1 MTRPFCTSHRRR
13 FGALLFLLA
22 PLTPCL
28 AQRALP
34 PAKPM
39 RLRPALRV
47 DALIDRDPGAQ
58 VALGLAI
65 ASAYNVRLEVDA
77 GVGGVSRSAGWV
89 AAGRLDLLA
98 RVLSDPFRQSRWG
111 LSAGAGI
118 GQRLEA
124 ERTASTVA
132 IVTLGVEG
140 PSDGGWVPGVEI
152 GLGGGFRAGLTL
164 RRAPV
169 RQR

>member
-1 MTRPFCTSHRRR
+1 MTRPSRAQYRRLS
-13 FGALLFLLA
+13 GTLLCLLA
-22 PLTPCL
+22 PLLPCV

-39 RLRPALRV
+39 RFRPALRI
-47 DALIDRDPGAQ
+47 DALVDRDPGAQ
-58 VALGLAI
+58 VAVGLAI

-77 GVGGVSRSAGWV
+77 GAGGTSRSAGWV
-89 AAGRLDLLA
+89 PTGRLDLLA
-98 RVLSDPFRQSRWG
+98 RWLSDPFRQSRWG

-124 ERTASTVA
+124 HRTPSTVA
-132 IVTLGVEG
+132 IVTLGLEG
-140 PSDGGWVPGVEI
+140 PSDGRWVPGVEL
-152 GLGGGFRAGLTL
+152 GLGGGFRAGVTV
-164 RRAPV
+164 RRAPI

>member
-1 MTRPFCTSHRRR
+1 MTRPSRARYR
-13 FGALLFLLA
+13 LVGGALICLLV

-58 VALGLAI
+58 FALGLAI

-77 GVGGVSRSAGWV
+77 GVGGVSRLAGWV
-89 AAGRLDLLA
+89 SAGRLDLLA
-98 RVLSDPFRQSRWG
+98 RWLSDPFRQSRWG

-124 ERTASTVA
+124 HRAPSTVA

-140 PSDGGWVPGVEI
+140 PSDGRWVPGVEI
-152 GLGGGFRAGLTL
+152 GLGGGFRTGVTL

>member
-1 MTRPFCTSHRRR
+1 MTRPSRARYR
-13 FGALLFLLA
+13 GLGGALICLLV
-22 PLTPCL
+22 PLLPCL

-58 VALGLAI
+58 FALGLAI
-65 ASAYNVRLEVDA
+65 ATAYNVRLEVDA

-89 AAGRLDLLA
+89 SAGRLDLLA
-98 RVLSDPFRQSRWG
+98 RWLCDPFRQSRWG

-118 GQRLEA
+118 GQRLESD
-124 ERTASTVA
+124 RTPSTVA

-140 PSDGGWVPGVEI
+140 PSDGRWVPGVEI
-152 GLGGGFRAGLTL
+152 GLGGGFRAGVTL